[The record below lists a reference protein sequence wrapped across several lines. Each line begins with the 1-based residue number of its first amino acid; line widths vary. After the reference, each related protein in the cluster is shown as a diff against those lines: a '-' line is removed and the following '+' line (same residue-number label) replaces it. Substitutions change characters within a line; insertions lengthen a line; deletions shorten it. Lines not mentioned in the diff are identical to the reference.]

1 MAKNPLQIFFDHF
14 ESRAQLPPDPITD
27 LQNREGTH
35 AYANQRGQV
44 MQPTQKGERGTILEA
59 FPKSQTY
66 LVASDTQG
74 TETMGRILQNPSD
87 SSMLTIGT
95 CVAITRAYGAPF
107 ILGVLPFSGAL
118 EDNNQTLSLT
128 GDTNSS
134 GNNPLY
140 TGKDKANYRMP
151 STPSDILPG
160 DHVISGAEGNSIGVL
175 GGGVNVI
182 KSGNAQIQTH
192 LLNDQVHIICRN
204 HKLTTDMGVT
214 ETKNDGGRI
223 SYTFRG
229 GADQLTEAAADQ
241 ENWVIRFDLGAEGDL
256 FNLRL
261 TRPNGLDIFK
271 FHVDNDGHVEIFGA
285 QGVDITGGGP
295 HTQKHL
301 QDRVTVIKQS
311 DSETVGNDQTKTVQG
326 NKSETIS
333 NNYSQAVGTDRAV
346 SAMRHETRSIGGNLT
361 EKIVGGGT
369 AVAKPTNVAYDL
381 AINNGSWEVN
391 IGDPTAGASP
401 AALAGYKL
409 NTFVGDITMKVKT
422 KGDIKLST
430 LLGNVETSTLAGNV
444 AMTTA
449 AGTAN
454 VDGTTVLL
462 GTKGMAPAN
471 PLVKGTLHS
480 TAFASYTAANIAAV
494 TPAMA
499 ATTALTAIVAPP
511 LGMIFWY
518 LSPIMSNAM
527 AVWLASILAALSAL
541 LAANTALAAAVPA
554 TLSTQCFTA

>member
-1 MAKNPLQIFFDHF
+1 MSNPLTTLLNQMT
-14 ESRAQLPPDPITD
+14 RAQLPPDPIT
-27 LQNREGTH
+27 NRQKLLGEN
-35 AYANQRGQV
+35 AYKDQRGQP
-44 MQPTQKGERGTILEA
+44 MRPSQKGEEGIVQEA
-59 FPKSQTY
+59 FP
-66 LVASDTQG
+66 DTQSYAVAIG
-74 TETMGRILQNPSD
+74 SNVTETMGRILQNTSD
-87 SSMLTIGT
+87 CSMLPKGT
-95 CVAITRAYGAPF
+95 RVAITRDYGGRPL
-107 ILGVLPFSGAL
+107 ILGVIPVADSV
-118 EDNNQTLSLT
+118 EDTNTTLSLT
-128 GDTNSS
+128 GDSSS
-134 GNNPLY
+134 GGGDPLY
-140 TGKDKANYRMP
+140 AGKGKANYR
-151 STPSDILPG
+151 TPGTPRDVMPG
-160 DHVISGAEGNSIGVL
+160 DHVIAGSEGNAIAVL
-175 GGGVNVI
+175 GGGVNVM

-214 ETKNDGGRI
+214 ETKNDGGRV

-271 FHVDNDGHVEIFGA
+271 FHVDNDGRVEIFGA

-311 DSETVGNDQTKTVQG
+311 DTETVGNDQTKTVQG
-326 NKSETIS
+326 NKSETVS
-333 NNYSQAVGTDRAV
+333 NSYSQAVGTDRAT

-361 EKIVGGGT
+361 EKIVGGS
-369 AVAKPTNVAYDL
+369 AAIAKPTNVAYDL

-422 KGDIKLST
+422 KGNIKLST
-430 LLGNVETSTLAGNV
+430 LLGNVETSTLAGE
-444 AMTTA
+444 ATLKTA
-449 AGTAN
+449 AGIAN

-462 GTKGMAPAN
+462 GTKGAAPAN
-471 PLVKGTLHS
+471 PLVRGTLHS

-527 AVWLASILAALSAL
+527 TVWLASILTALSAL